1 MGNRILLADSSASMM
16 TVTLDTN
23 TVDDACLIE
32 AARLA
37 GFAVVQTTV
46 TDREL
51 ESSGVHSALAAGE
64 RLHEPF
70 VLGESRLGF
79 AVLESESGAT
89 TFEELLFVISNGS
102 FPARGRR
109 SSLSPGERRQL
120 RDAMILSTHI
130 REGRNIF
137 VTNDVK
143 GFIQAGRRELLERE
157 FGIQVMTAVE
167 FLKKCQGD
175 SNGEDV

>member
-1 MGNRILLADSSASMM
+1 MK

-23 TVDDACLIE
+23 SVDDARVVE

-51 ESSGVHSALAAGE
+51 ESSAVQTALPEGE
-64 RLHEPF
+64 RLYEPF

-79 AVLESESGAT
+79 AVLGSESVAT
-89 TFEELLFVISNGS
+89 TFERLLRVISNGS
-102 FPARGRR
+102 FPAPNRR

-120 RDAMILSTHI
+120 RDAMILSAHI
-130 REGRNIF
+130 REGRDIF

-143 GFIQAGRRELLERE
+143 GFIRGGRRELLERE
-157 FGIQVMTAVE
+157 FGMQVMTAVE
-167 FLKKCQGD
+167 FLKLCQADGR
-175 SNGEDV
+175 GERV

>member
-1 MGNRILLADSSASMM
+1 MK

-23 TVDDACLIE
+23 TVDDLGLIE

-51 ESSGVHSALAAGE
+51 ESSGVQSALDGG
-64 RLHEPF
+64 RLYEPF

-79 AVLESESGAT
+79 AMLGSESVAT
-89 TFEELLFVISNGS
+89 TFEKLLRVISNGS
-102 FPARGRR
+102 FPPRDRR
-109 SSLSPGERRQL
+109 SNLSPGERRQL

-130 REGRNIF
+130 REGRDIF
-137 VTNDVK
+137 VTNDAK
-143 GFIQAGRRELLERE
+143 GFIQGGRRESLERE
-157 FGIQVMTAVE
+157 FGIHVMTAIE
-167 FLKKCQGD
+167 FLKLCRAG
-175 SNGEDV
+175 SGGEHV